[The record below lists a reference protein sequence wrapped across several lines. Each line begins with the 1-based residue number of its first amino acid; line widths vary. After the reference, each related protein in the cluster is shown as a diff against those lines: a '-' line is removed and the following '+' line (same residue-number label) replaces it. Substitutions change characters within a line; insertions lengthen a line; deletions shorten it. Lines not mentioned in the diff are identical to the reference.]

1 MDQMLLAVAEGGTG
15 KTRPLRPSSLA
26 SSCFELLQQFEKEA
40 TVMTPIIVSDERDE
54 VTTLPEMP
62 VEPVGRTG
70 GRNTRRKGA
79 SKAYR
84 DAITIER
91 ETEDEREARRAKKVS
106 KRQRKETTGKE
117 VDGLLTE
124 LGMTATA

>member
-1 MDQMLLAVAEGGTG
+1 MDQMLLAVAGEGGTG

-91 ETEDEREARRAKKVS
+91 ETEDEREARRAKKVLKGNGRKLLA
-106 KRQRKETTGKE
+106 KR
-117 VDGLLTE
+117 
-124 LGMTATA
+124 

>member
-1 MDQMLLAVAEGGTG
+1 MNNGPV
-15 KTRPLRPSSLA
+15 RI
-26 SSCFELLQQFEKEA
+26 EKEA

-54 VTTLPEMP
+54 EVTTLPEMP
-62 VEPVGRTG
+62 VEPVSRTG

-91 ETEDEREARRAKKVS
+91 ESEDEREARRAKKGS
-106 KRQRKETTGKE
+106 KRRRKETTSKE

>member
-1 MDQMLLAVAEGGTG
+1 MNNGPV
-15 KTRPLRPSSLA
+15 RI
-26 SSCFELLQQFEKEA
+26 EKEA

-54 VTTLPEMP
+54 EVTTLPEMP
-62 VEPVGRTG
+62 VEPVSRTG

-91 ETEDEREARRAKKVS
+91 ESEDEREARRAKKVS